1 MISIWVFGTS
11 YCTSKTQICNKYI
24 LEATNSIC
32 FYRHFFFALHT
43 LYIILTIN
51 KFARYVRSRGVV
63 CGFHICFTCAE
74 KSFMLDNAT
83 LLKCNKNTFL
93 LEVLITEIFSKNIA
107 DSNCC
112 NYY

>member
-1 MISIWVFGTS
+1 
-11 YCTSKTQICNKYI
+11 
-24 LEATNSIC
+24 
-32 FYRHFFFALHT
+32 
-43 LYIILTIN
+43 
-51 KFARYVRSRGVV
+51 VV
-63 CGFHICFTCAE
+63 CGFHICFICAE